1 MILPMTGFFLLLAI
15 LGGIMILLKGS
26 NAYAARNAPAAYAML
41 FAGLCYCTLALG
53 LYLLAFRLGTVTGFV
68 VLFFLP
74 FVAALAGAIAGYRTG
89 RKRMATA
96 KTP

>member
-1 MILPMTGFFLLLAI
+1 MILPMTGFFLLLAV

-26 NAYAARNAPAAYAML
+26 NVYAARNTPAAYAML
-41 FAGLCYCTLALG
+41 FAGLCYSILALG

-68 VLFFLP
+68 LLFFLP

-89 RKRMATA
+89 QKRLAST
-96 KTP
+96 KNS